1 MIQIQL
7 YNQDKTTCCF
17 DVSLATK
24 RRCTLS
30 HCFILATWL
39 EKLFARPILATLA
52 LGLLRSSSSHKSLN
66 SFARVLFFSAIQ
78 GKTWKLS
85 PWLMV
90 SHSMVGINED
100 QDLRGEFGFSS
111 MSTLESI
118 CTFFSAR
125 QYWTKKPWAVAEWE
139 TKEQK
144 LNAQIRKNYILL
156 MEEILYHLG
165 CIKSYGYWDIYYINW
180 CRISEPSTAWHNR
193 HHPVLCS
200 VSWGATSWPVP
211 QEKPLEATKEIPGE
225 SNIILHQDEVV
236 SL

>member
-7 YNQDKTTCCF
+7 YNQDKTTCCV

-24 RRCTLS
+24 RKCGALS

-39 EKLFARPILATLA
+39 EKLFGRPILATLA
-52 LGLLRSSSSHKSLN
+52 LRLLRSSSSHKSLN

-90 SHSMVGINED
+90 FHSMVGINED
-100 QDLRGEFGFSS
+100 QDFRGEFGFSN
-111 MSTLESI
+111 MSTPESI
-118 CTFFSAR
+118 CTISFRKTILNQKSMGCGRVRDERAK
-125 QYWTKKPWAVAEWE
+125 TKH
-139 TKEQK
+139 TNQKE
-144 LNAQIRKNYILL
+144 LLL

-180 CRISEPSTAWHNR
+180 CRISEPSTVWHNR